1 MEDAWAGTL
10 HRVRVRWGGVVPG
23 RLRQLLPRT
32 VCLAG
37 LMALAGMAYAFHYP
51 HAVKST
57 QALALLGAAMAG
69 QGVGLWE
76 MRNQKVESRNGAGG
90 AVVGVLMVLLLGA
103 AVWQAETGHLFQYR
117 SQARWS
123 GPWDNP
129 NTFGMLMGVGLVL
142 AVGTALSRLRSR
154 VLYFTFLLSV
164 FLLNCQWRWSW
175 GWGC

>member
-57 QALALLGAAMAG
+57 QALALLQRQGMTRLSEFGAEGITATFC
-69 QGVGLWE
+69 
-76 MRNQKVESRNGAGG
+76 RESR
-90 AVVGVLMVLLLGA
+90 
-103 AVWQAETGHLFQYR
+103 
-117 SQARWS
+117 
-123 GPWDNP
+123 
-129 NTFGMLMGVGLVL
+129 
-142 AVGTALSRLRSR
+142 
-154 VLYFTFLLSV
+154 
-164 FLLNCQWRWSW
+164 
-175 GWGC
+175 